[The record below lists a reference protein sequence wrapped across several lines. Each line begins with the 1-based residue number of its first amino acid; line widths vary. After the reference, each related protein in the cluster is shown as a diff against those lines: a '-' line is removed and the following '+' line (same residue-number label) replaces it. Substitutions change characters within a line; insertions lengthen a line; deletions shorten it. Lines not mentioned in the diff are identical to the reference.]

1 MKKILFLLILS
12 SIITA
17 VYSNTA
23 FNNQKQNLKQTTCVD
38 NLTLSTNIAYPL
50 RISFLLLAESDNIE
64 MAIVD
69 VMTGNEVSHFT
80 SHLVASS
87 DTLIYLNEGKY
98 SLVWVSGGLSV
109 KPPYLSGSSVSV
121 NGYGWTTANPQRK
134 LEFKIFG
141 KIDDCE
147 NRVKINTVVTYSGTG
162 NLKYKWTPATG
173 LNSDTIACP
182 TAVIT
187 NNMTYSV
194 TTTSPNGC
202 IATSDISIAPTP
214 LTVNVGN
221 DQVVKGGASIQLS
234 CNSNYTGTG
243 ILKYKWT
250 PSKGLN
256 NDAIASPTAT
266 VTNDITYT
274 LTITSPCGQTASDN
288 IKLSLAQLSVDA
300 GADKTVICGGT
311 TQLSCTIS
319 NYVGTDA
326 LKYKWTPSTG
336 LNNDSI
342 SNPSATVLHNTSYTV
357 MVTALNGSTSSDS
370 VKLIIIP
377 MDKPEIGIVGISSL
391 NKNRIAWNKTI
402 SNGIAAY
409 NIYKET
415 NVTNAYEKIGSVA
428 YDSLSVFTDNQSAAN
443 VKSNK
448 YKMSILDK
456 SGLESPFSNPHKTM
470 HLSINKGLD
479 NTWNLI
485 WEPYEG
491 FTVSTYN
498 IYRGTNLNNLNF
510 IDATSASSSQYS
522 DVSAPSGDV
531 YYQMEVIS
539 PTLINPSKVS
549 AVNKIQEAENSIQG
563 SYNSSRSNIAT
574 NVISAINELGTESNN
589 IGIYPNPVKND
600 FRIDFN
606 EGSTFE
612 IINLMGQVVYNGN
625 LIKNTIV
632 QTSNLYSG
640 VYLIKFKTGNTF
652 EYRKIIKE

>member
-1 MKKILFLLILS
+1 MKKILFLLTLS

-17 VYSNTA
+17 VYSNTL

-38 NLTLSTNIAYPL
+38 NLTLSTNIAYPVQ
-50 RISFLLLAESDNIE
+50 ISFMLLAESDNIE

-69 VMTGNEVSHFT
+69 ELAGKEVLHFT
-80 SHLVASS
+80 KHLVAST

-109 KPPYLSGSSVSV
+109 KPPYLSGSSVSA
-121 NGYGWTTANPQRK
+121 NGYGWTTVNSQRK
-134 LEFKIFG
+134 FGFKIFG

-147 NRVKINTVVTYSGTG
+147 NRVKINAVASYNGIG

-173 LNSDTIACP
+173 LSSDTIASP
-182 TAVIT
+182 IAVISS
-187 NNMTYSV
+187 NITYTV
-194 TTTSPNGC
+194 TATSGSGC
-202 IATSDISIAPTP
+202 NASSDISVSQTP
-214 LTVNVGN
+214 LTVNAGD
-221 DQVVKGGASIQLS
+221 DQVVKGGTSIQLS
-234 CNSNYTGTG
+234 STSNYTGTG

-250 PSKGLN
+250 PATGLN
-256 NDAIASPTAT
+256 NDAISNPTAT

-274 LTITSPCGQTASDN
+274 LTITSPCGQTSSDN

-311 TQLSCTIS
+311 TQLGCTIS

-336 LNNDSI
+336 LNSDSI
-342 SNPSATVLHNTSYTV
+342 ASPTATVLHNASYTV
-357 MVTALNGSTSSDS
+357 TVTALNGSTSSDS

-391 NKNRIAWNKTI
+391 NKNRIAWNKA
-402 SNGIAAY
+402 SSKGIAAY

-415 NVTNAYEKIGSVA
+415 NVTDVYEKIGSVA

-479 NTWNLI
+479 NSWNLI

-531 YYQMEVIS
+531 YYQMEVIC

-549 AVNKIQEAENSIQG
+549 AVTKIQEADNSIQG

-574 NVISAINELGTESNN
+574 NVISAINELEESRIN
-589 IGIYPNPVKND
+589 IYPNPVKNEL
-600 FRIDFN
+600 RIDFVG
-606 EGSTFE
+606 GSTFE
-612 IINLMGQVVYNGN
+612 ILNLMGQVVYNGN
-625 LIKNTIV
+625 LINNSIV
-632 QTSNLYSG
+632 QTSNFSSG
-640 VYLIKFKTGNTF
+640 VYLIKLKIGNTF